1 MGKLRASEK
10 GAAMGLI
17 VVIGI
22 IWTIMSYAAGNAAFR
37 RGRSW
42 FGGFLLTFII
52 GPLGLAIVLLMP
64 GQTDDNDE
72 DYARQHERID

>member
-1 MGKLRASEK
+1 MGF
-10 GAAMGLI
+10 I
-17 VVIGI
+17 VIIGI
-22 IWTIMSYAAGNAAFR
+22 IWIIMSYAAGNAAFR

-42 FGGFLLTFII
+42 FGGFLLTFIL

-64 GQTDDNDE
+64 GLTDDNDE